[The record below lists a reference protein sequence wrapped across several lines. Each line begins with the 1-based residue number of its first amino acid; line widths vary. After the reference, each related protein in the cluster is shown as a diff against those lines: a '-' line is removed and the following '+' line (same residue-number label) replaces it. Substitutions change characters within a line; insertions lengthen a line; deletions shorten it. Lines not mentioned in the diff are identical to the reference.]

1 MSMANLQISFSLFLF
16 FTNLTYLHIV
26 NSHIGISIYKR
37 NPVPIIAKIKK
48 SLNSMSK
55 IELSKEHSNRQ
66 KVQSWLK
73 KCLDFFSVQHNIL
86 SALLIRLQKTSSRRF
101 QDVVKTYSRRLDQ
114 DEYIHLTHTSPE
126 NVFKTFSRRLAKTS
140 SRHLQ
145 NIFLRRFK
153 TSSECLQEVLQ
164 KRLEDIFKTSSRQ
177 DVWQRCLRDLF
188 QTYHLVN
195 PQQTLKTSS
204 RHVLKTFSK
213 RLQRNNFLS
222 SKTS

>member
-66 KVQSWLK
+66 KLQSWLK
-73 KCLDFFSVQHNIL
+73 KCLYFFSVQHNIF

-101 QDVVKTYSRRLDQ
+101 QDVFKTSSRRLDQ
-114 DEYIHLTHTSPE
+114 DEYIHLTHISSE
-126 NVFKTFSRRLAKTS
+126 NVFKMFSRCLAQTS
-140 SRHLQ
+140 SKRL
-145 NIFLRRFK
+145 
-153 TSSECLQEVLQ
+153 EDVLQ
-164 KRLEDIFKTSSRQ
+164 KLLPDIFKTS
-177 DVWQRCLRDLF
+177 C
-188 QTYHLVN
+188 
-195 PQQTLKTSS
+195 
-204 RHVLKTFSK
+204 
-213 RLQRNNFLS
+213 
-222 SKTS
+222 

>member
-101 QDVVKTYSRRLDQ
+101 QDVLPRRLQ
-114 DEYIHLTHTSPE
+114 NVLKTSCK
-126 NVFKTFSRRLAKTS
+126 NVLKTFSRRFQDRTS
-140 SRHLQ
+140 GKDVFETCSRRIIQL
-145 NIFLRRFK
+145 I
-153 TSSECLQEVLQ
+153 
-164 KRLEDIFKTSSRQ
+164 
-177 DVWQRCLRDLF
+177 
-188 QTYHLVN
+188 
-195 PQQTLKTSS
+195 P
-204 RHVLKTFSK
+204 SK
-213 RLQRNNFLS
+213 H
-222 SKTS
+222 

>member
-66 KVQSWLK
+66 KLQSWLK
-73 KCLDFFSVQHNIL
+73 KCLYFFSVQHNIL

-101 QDVVKTYSRRLDQ
+101 QDILPRRLQ
-114 DEYIHLTHTSPE
+114 NVLKTSCE
-126 NVFKTFSRRLAKTS
+126 NVFQTSSKHLPKTFQDVFRMSSRSLAKTS
-140 SRHLQ
+140 
-145 NIFLRRFK
+145 
-153 TSSECLQEVLQ
+153 
-164 KRLEDIFKTSSRQ
+164 
-177 DVWQRCLRDLF
+177 
-188 QTYHLVN
+188 
-195 PQQTLKTSS
+195 
-204 RHVLKTFSK
+204 
-213 RLQRNNFLS
+213 
-222 SKTS
+222 